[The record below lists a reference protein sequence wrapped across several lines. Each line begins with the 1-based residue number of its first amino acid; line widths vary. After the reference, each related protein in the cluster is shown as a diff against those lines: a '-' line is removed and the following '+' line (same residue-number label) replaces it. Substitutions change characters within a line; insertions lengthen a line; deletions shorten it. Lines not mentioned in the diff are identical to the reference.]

1 MSAVV
6 FTPSQVIAF
15 LAICLSRPMRIYYI
29 FDIFSENYSVS
40 RKNTV
45 SSLLMIK
52 CIAVSSLSRASSPL
66 AQLYSTST
74 MEHHHF
80 DQCLMILSSQGNQVL
95 SNLSPEE
102 YSRVVKVLED
112 AILSTDLAVYFRK
125 RGAFLTLARSGG
137 YNWAYTDH
145 RELLRGM
152 LMTVCDL
159 AAITKPWEVE
169 KRVAELVSSE
179 FFEQGDIERRTLNIT
194 PIVSN

>member
-1 MSAVV
+1 MK
-6 FTPSQVIAF
+6 
-15 LAICLSRPMRIYYI
+15 R
-29 FDIFSENYSVS
+29 
-40 RKNTV
+40 
-45 SSLLMIK
+45 
-52 CIAVSSLSRASSPL
+52 RASSPL

-80 DQCLMILSSQGNQVL
+80 DQCLMILSSHGNQILANV
-95 SNLSPEE
+95 SPDE
-102 YSRVVKVLED
+102 YSRVVKVLEE

-125 RGAFLTLARSGG
+125 RTAFLTLARCGS
-137 YNWAYTDH
+137 YNWSFGEH

-159 AAITKPWEVE
+159 AAITKPWDVE

-194 PIVSN
+194 PIVSLKFFTITVSEITFRSLRILLSFQPLDGQGCGFWIPQILNMEKSFPLFP